1 MPRHDSERHT
11 RDGTGRTFGSLMSPH
26 DDRSSTIMKTSAGD
40 PCFGKAIWHLLI
52 MAFGLTDCQDCF
64 CARYSAGLSRER
76 HCGMGPFVAWSLVAS
91 WTGLTSVEEAIVRA
105 LNGSKLRNRRHLQG
119 RSDSIAQAALDA
131 NMQASLSGGLGD
143 FRK

>member
-1 MPRHDSERHT
+1 
-11 RDGTGRTFGSLMSPH
+11 
-26 DDRSSTIMKTSAGD
+26 
-40 PCFGKAIWHLLI
+40 
-52 MAFGLTDCQDCF
+52 
-64 CARYSAGLSRER
+64 
-76 HCGMGPFVAWSLVAS
+76 MGPFVAWSLVAS